1 MNDNKYNYIDTNTED
16 SKRMMRR
23 KKRKRERTLAFVILL
38 IFVLIIV
45 GAISLAILKF
55 KEGKKP
61 ISESAA
67 DEIVTSTTIEPIDEE
82 DINSA
87 VTNLTEG
94 EAEVIVKE
102 PDPKD
107 LEPSEEEK
115 FEEAVHE
122 YVSSL
127 PIEDKVAGLFIVTP
141 ESITN
146 VKTVIRAGEGTKA
159 ALEKY
164 PVGGIIYAT
173 KNINSEA
180 QFKEMLSNTISM
192 SKYPIFLTANEE
204 LNSAPIGNALKYGA
218 TKSEREI
225 GNTMNP
231 KEAYDQSSIIADYLS
246 KLGINLNL
254 GITCDLVVNDDNNT
268 LGTNVFG
275 LDPVINAQMVA
286 RAVEAYEEKNV
297 NTALKFFPGQATGT
311 QDTAS
316 GIATSFRSKEEI
328 DQNETTIFLS
338 GIEAGA
344 DALVISHVSVPELV
358 GDSTQCSLSKAL
370 MTDYIRV
377 EKELD
382 KVIVIT
388 DDMTKAAIS
397 EYYDSA
403 ESTITALKAG
413 ADMILKPANF
423 EESYK
428 AVLEAVQKGVI
439 SEKRID
445 DSLTRIYLVKFKGLT
460 SDEVRNKFTN

>member
-1 MNDNKYNYIDTNTED
+1 MNDNKYNYIDINTD
-16 SKRMMRR
+16 SKREMRR

-45 GAISLAILKF
+45 GAVSLAALKLS
-55 KEGKKP
+55 EGKKP
-61 ISESAA
+61 VSGDSGAEPTVSS
-67 DEIVTSTTIEPIDEE
+67 VIEPAHEE
-82 DINSA
+82 DISFA
-87 VTNLTEG
+87 VSDLTEN
-94 EAEVIVKE
+94 EDEVVVRE
-102 PDPKD
+102 PEPEE
-107 LEPSEEEK
+107 LEPSEAEK

-141 ESITN
+141 ESITG
-146 VKTVIRAGEGTKA
+146 VDTVIRAGEGTKA

-164 PVGGIIYAT
+164 AVGGIIYSP

-180 QFKEMLSNTISM
+180 QFKEMLSNTVSM

-204 LNSAPIGNALKYGA
+204 LGIETIGSTLKYGT

-225 GNTMNP
+225 GNSMNP
-231 KEAYDQSSIIADYLS
+231 QEAFDQAGIIADYLS
-246 KLGINLNL
+246 RLGLNLNL

-275 LDPVINAQMVA
+275 LDPVVNGQMVA
-286 RAVEAYEEKNV
+286 RAVEAYEAKGI

-311 QDTAS
+311 QDTAA
-316 GIATSFRSKEEI
+316 GIATSFRTKEEI
-328 DQNETTIFLS
+328 DQNETRIFLS

-344 DALVISHVSVPELV
+344 DALIVSHVSVPGLV
-358 GDSTQCSLSKAL
+358 GDSTQCSLSKVL
-370 MTDYIRV
+370 MTDYLRV
-377 EKELD
+377 EQELD
-382 KVIVIT
+382 DVIIIT

-403 ESTITALKAG
+403 ECTITAIKAG
-413 ADMILKPANF
+413 ADMVLKPANF
-423 EESYK
+423 VESYE
-428 AVLEAVQKGVI
+428 AVLDAVSKGVI

-460 SDEVRNKFTN
+460 SDEVKSKFTN